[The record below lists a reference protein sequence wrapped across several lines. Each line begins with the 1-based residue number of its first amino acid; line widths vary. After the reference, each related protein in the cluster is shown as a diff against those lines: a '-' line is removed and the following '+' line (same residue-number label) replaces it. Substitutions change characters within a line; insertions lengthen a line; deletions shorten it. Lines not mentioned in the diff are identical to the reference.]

1 MSTSTRPA
9 IGRSHASR
17 PGLEA
22 TARSSGSS
30 GSSESNGRDSPG
42 IARLEFRRRASGGKT
57 VLGTAFAASPLR
69 LLTPANHGDAAWVFL
84 ASLGGG
90 LLDGD
95 RIDLDVEVGDGASAL
110 LGTQASTK
118 VYRSPPG
125 GAGSSQRLSARVGA
139 GALLAVVPDPVVCFA
154 DARYEQ
160 TLEISLAPSASLW
173 LADGYSC
180 GRSARGERWAFSRYA
195 SRTTVFRGGARAIV
209 DATRL
214 EAGLDPGLER
224 LDRQDAGELEGSGR
238 SPRPQQTPRIEPGP
252 LADRMGRFDV
262 VLSLLVVGPRFAAA
276 REAMLAAWSP
286 GSSRGAPAPLERDPG
301 SSRGAPAPLKRDHG
315 ADPVLVAAS
324 PLGDDAC
331 ILRVAA
337 ERFESASRALRS
349 SFALLARVLGD
360 DPFARKW

>member
-1 MSTSTRPA
+1 MSASMRPA
-9 IGRSHASR
+9 IGRSHAALPSV
-17 PGLEA
+17 EA
-22 TARSSGSS
+22 TASHSGRSGP
-30 GSSESNGRDSPG
+30 DSAG
-42 IARLEFRRRASGGKT
+42 TARLEFRRRASGGKT

-139 GALLAVVPDPVVCFA
+139 GALLAFVPDPVVCFA

-195 SRTTVFRGGARAIV
+195 SRTTVFRGGARSIV

-214 EAGLDPGLER
+214 EAGVGPGLGR

-252 LADRMGRFDV
+252 LAGRMGRFDV
-262 VLSLLVVGPRFAAA
+262 VLSLLVVGPRFAHA
-276 REAMLAAWSP
+276 REAILAAWSR
-286 GSSRGAPAPLERDPG
+286 GS
-301 SSRGAPAPLKRDHG
+301 G
-315 ADPVLVAAS
+315 ADSSSSAASVLVAAS

-331 ILRVAA
+331 ILRMAA
-337 ERFESASRALRS
+337 DRFESASRALRS
-349 SFALLARVLGD
+349 SFALLASVIGD